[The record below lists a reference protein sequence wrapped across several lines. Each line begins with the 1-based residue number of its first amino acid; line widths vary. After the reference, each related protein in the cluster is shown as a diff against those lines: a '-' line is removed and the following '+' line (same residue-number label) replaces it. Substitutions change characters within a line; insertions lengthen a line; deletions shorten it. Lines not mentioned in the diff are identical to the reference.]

1 MLSRGCVNPT
11 FLSTHQSEPN
21 LPFDTP
27 EFQRAAEAQAV
38 RSDLV
43 YKKDMPDIV
52 EKYRGFQSLNPAD
65 HPVIKNGQKAKE
77 ITSDKLYHQE
87 YEDEKWMVYYP
98 VHITEGY
105 ESGKK
110 AAENRSDAF
119 YKKKYNET
127 KEANKYN
134 FARTEG
140 FETMKKASN
149 ATSDLTYRQPASEQK
164 FTQVADSVEHLHAKA
179 VQPLLSFAF
188 YKDKAKSQMD
198 KYDLGV
204 DYVNIV
210 HCLHGQ
216 DLISDKTYRA
226 KYEAEVKGTRSHND
240 ITYHPE
246 YENAKKN
253 NQQLSK
259 DAYKKKA
266 VEGMGKY
273 SLPADN
279 PEFNQ
284 AKQNAENL
292 SDIKYE
298 RLPNS

>member
-1 MLSRGCVNPT
+1 MG
-11 FLSTHQSEPN
+11 
-21 LPFDTP
+21 
-27 EFQRAAEAQAV
+27 
-38 RSDLV
+38 
-43 YKKDMPDIV
+43 
-52 EKYRGFQSLNPAD
+52 
-65 HPVIKNGQKAKE
+65 
-77 ITSDKLYHQE
+77 
-87 YEDEKWMVYYP
+87 
-98 VHITEGY
+98 
-105 ESGKK
+105 
-110 AAENRSDAF
+110 

-179 VQPLLSFAF
+179 VKPLLSFAF

-210 HCLHGQ
+210 HCMHGQ

-226 KYEAEVKGTRSHND
+226 KYEAEVKGTRSRND
-240 ITYHPE
+240 ITYH
-246 YENAKKN
+246 
-253 NQQLSK
+253 
-259 DAYKKKA
+259 
-266 VEGMGKY
+266 
-273 SLPADN
+273 

-292 SDIKYE
+292 SDIKYKAPMRE
-298 RLPNS
+298 NIDAMRG